1 MRENRISVFRKHTL
15 GILVALGMVL
25 FGSVFILFTNIGKNK
40 ATVAAEETLQFIKE
54 QSSRSEAFAEFY
66 QGLHLEMNGI
76 IMICKNGLV
85 TGSNFEEYQGK
96 TQAEAPLIQNIT
108 EETEPDT
115 LFSFRYYGSA
125 YFGVFESYGENDL
138 YVFYPVAS
146 VFFLRTL
153 ALAYVMILYILL
165 CSVFLWLRQ
174 REEKEQEEREM
185 ACQEA
190 VLLSATK
197 EEKANAAKSDFL
209 RKLSSVFPL
218 CVVYLPNMSTSLY
231 FVVNDTFY
239 NRALP
244 TGNLPE
250 GVIFG
255 SLKEVAEQHPELV
268 KEYYGQLADAS
279 KDGVTAFN
287 TAFAQDG
294 VVFYVPK
301 NVVVEKTIQLVNILR
316 ADVNFMV
323 NRRVLIIL
331 EDGAQAR
338 LLICDHAMDNVNFLA
353 TQVIE
358 VFAGENAVFDMY
370 ELEETHT
377 STVRIS
383 NLYVK
388 QEANSNVLLNGMT
401 LHNGTTRNTTEV
413 LLAGE
418 GAEINLCGMAIA
430 DKNQHVDNHTSIDHA
445 VPNCTSNELFKYVL
459 DDQSV
464 GAFAGLVLV
473 RPDAQHTN
481 SQQTNRN
488 LCATRDA
495 RMYTQPQL
503 EIYAD
508 DVKCSHGATVGQL
521 DEGALFYM
529 RSRGIAEKEARL
541 LLMFAFVNEVIDTIR
556 LEALKDRL
564 HLLVEKR
571 FRGELNRCQG
581 CAICK

>member
-1 MRENRISVFRKHTL
+1 MTVEQQYID
-15 GILVALGMVL
+15 L
-25 FGSVFILFTNIGKNK
+25 FS
-40 ATVAAEETLQFIKE
+40 
-54 QSSRSEAFAEFY
+54 
-66 QGLHLEMNGI
+66 
-76 IMICKNGLV
+76 
-85 TGSNFEEYQGK
+85 
-96 TQAEAPLIQNIT
+96 QAEAMICRNSAEVMNAPRAAAFADFERLGFPTRKQEKYKYTDISKFF
-108 EETEPDT
+108 EPD
-115 LFSFRYYGSA
+115 YGLNLNRLEIPVNP
-125 YFGVFESYGENDL
+125 YEVFKCD
-138 YVFYPVAS
+138 V
-146 VFFLRTL
+146 
-153 ALAYVMILYILL
+153 
-165 CSVFLWLRQ
+165 
-174 REEKEQEEREM
+174 
-185 ACQEA
+185 
-190 VLLSATK
+190 
-197 EEKANAAKSDFL
+197 
-209 RKLSSVFPL
+209 
-218 CVVYLPNMSTSLY
+218 PNMSTSLF
-231 FVVNDTFY
+231 FVVNDAFY
-239 NRALP
+239 SKELP
-244 TGNLPE
+244 KSHLPE
-250 GVIFG
+250 GVLCG
-255 SLKEVAEQHPELV
+255 GLKEMTEQYPELV
-268 KEYYGQLADAS
+268 KKYYGKLADTS

-294 VVFYVPK
+294 ILLYVPK
-301 NVVVEKTIQLVNILR
+301 NVVVERPIQVVNILR

-338 LLICDHAMDNVNFLA
+338 LLVCDHAMDNVNFLS

-358 VFAGENAVFDMY
+358 AFVGENSVFDLY

-383 NLYVK
+383 NLYVR

-413 LLAGE
+413 TLAGE

-430 DKNQHVDNHTSIDHA
+430 DKNEHVDNNTLIDHA

-459 DDQSV
+459 DDQAV

-473 RPDAQHTN
+473 RPGAQHTN

-521 DEGALFYM
+521 DENALFYM
-529 RSRGIAEKEARL
+529 RARGISEKEARL

-556 LEALKDRL
+556 LDALKDRL

-571 FRGELNRCQG
+571 FRGELNKCQG